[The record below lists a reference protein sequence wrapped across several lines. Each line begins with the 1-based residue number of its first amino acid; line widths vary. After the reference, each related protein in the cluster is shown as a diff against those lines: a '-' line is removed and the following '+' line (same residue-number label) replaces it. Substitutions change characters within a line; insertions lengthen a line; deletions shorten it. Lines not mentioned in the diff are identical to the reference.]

1 MELRKRMT
9 PYERLVVELTEASF
23 SYQSIYRKGGTPYK
37 LTAKEPL
44 PYERQIEEFAR
55 LVEESDC
62 ILVGGASGLS
72 AAGGG
77 DFYYEDNESYRAHFG
92 KFAEKYGFKGAFEGS
107 FYPWRTPEAR
117 WGYLAT
123 FLNTTLSA
131 PLRQP
136 YVDLDAIVS
145 SHDFFVVTTNQ
156 DTQFMKIYPQER
168 VAEIQGDHRFFQCS
182 RCCADH
188 VWDATAPVAQMIE
201 AMGEGL
207 EVPSEFAP
215 RCPHC
220 GSEAFPWVRGYG
232 NFLQG
237 ALYEEQYRKVSD
249 WVGAHADKKMLLV
262 ELGVGRMTPAF
273 IQEPFWVL
281 TAQLPQARYVGVN
294 DVTQFLPEVIEDR
307 GLAIRADIAQV
318 LADVRAKLG
327 R

>member
-1 MELRKRMT
+1 MT
-9 PYERLVVELTEASF
+9 SYERLVIELTEASYR
-23 SYQSIYRKGGTPYK
+23 YQLAYRQGGTPYK
-37 LTAKEPL
+37 LTEREHL
-44 PYERQIEEFAR
+44 PYDAQIEEFAR

-107 FYPWRTPEAR
+107 FYRWPTPEAR

-123 FLNTTLSA
+123 FLDTTLNA

-136 YVDLDAIVS
+136 YVDLDAIVGARE
-145 SHDFFVVTTNQ
+145 FFVVTTNQ
-156 DTQFMKIYPQER
+156 DTQFMKIYSEEQ
-168 VAEIQGDHRFFQCS
+168 VAEIQGDHRFFQCR
-182 RCCADH
+182 RCCTDD
-188 VWDATAPVAQMIE
+188 VWDATEPVAQMIE

-207 EVPSEFAP
+207 EVPSELVP

-220 GSEAFPWVRGYG
+220 GGEAFPWVRGYG

-237 ALYEEQYRKVSD
+237 TRYEEQYRKVSD
-249 WVGAHADKKMLLV
+249 WIAAHKSDKMLLI
-262 ELGVGRMTPAF
+262 ELGVGRLTPAF
-273 IQEPFWVL
+273 IQEPFWAL
-281 TAQLPQARYVGVN
+281 TAQLPRARYVGVN
-294 DVTQFLPEVIEDR
+294 NVTQFLPEAIEDR
-307 GLAIRADIAQV
+307 GLAVRADIAQV

>member
-1 MELRKRMT
+1 MT
-9 PYERLVVELTEASF
+9 PYEQLVIELTEASYR
-23 SYQSIYRKGGTPYK
+23 YQFVYRQGGTPYK
-37 LTAKEPL
+37 LTERDPL

-92 KFAEKYGFKGAFEGS
+92 KFAEKYGFRGAFEGS
-107 FYPWRTPEAR
+107 FYRWPTPEAR

-123 FLNTTLSA
+123 FLNTTLNAS
-131 PLRQP
+131 LRQP
-136 YVDLDAIVS
+136 YVDLDAIVGCS
-145 SHDFFVVTTNQ
+145 EFFVLTTNQ
-156 DTQFMKIYPQER
+156 DTQFLKIYSEEQ

-182 RCCADH
+182 RCCTDD
-188 VWDATAPVAQMIE
+188 VWDATEPVAQMIE
-201 AMGEGL
+201 AMGDGL
-207 EVPSEFAP
+207 EVPSELVP

-237 ALYEEQYRKVSD
+237 TLYEEQYRKVSD
-249 WVGAHADKKMLLV
+249 WIAAHESDKMLLI
-262 ELGVGRMTPAF
+262 ELGVGRLTPAF
-273 IQEPFWVL
+273 IQEPFWAL
-281 TAQLPQARYVGVN
+281 TAQLPHACYVGVN
-294 DVTQFLPEVIEDR
+294 NVTQFLPEAIEDR
-307 GLAIRADIAQV
+307 GLAVRGDIAQV
-318 LADVRAKLG
+318 LVDVRAKLG